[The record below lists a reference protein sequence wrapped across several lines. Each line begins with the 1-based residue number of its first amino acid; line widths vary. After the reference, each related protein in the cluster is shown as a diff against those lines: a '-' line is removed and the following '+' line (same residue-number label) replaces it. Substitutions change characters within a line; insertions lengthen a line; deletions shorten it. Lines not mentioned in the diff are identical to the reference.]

1 MFNLDDDAPARRLA
15 YLSAFLLVFIPILQT
30 ATQIWPLQLG
40 NIQWRFQAAGV
51 LSTVLIFPFLGMAL
65 MAMIARATEA
75 RGASKAIGILSAIVA
90 VILAISL
97 VLFAL
102 DALQLKAIVASR
114 AMQQFQLAIV
124 RVGLVTTT
132 FLVLFAILAM
142 TALRPPRG
150 TAPAPVRGVKR
161 KGNVSDDSPTL
172 VVGQEF
178 AKAE

>member
-1 MFNLDDDAPARRLA
+1 M
-15 YLSAFLLVFIPILQT
+15 LVVIPILQT
-30 ATQIWPLQLG
+30 VTQIWPLQLG

-51 LSTVLIFPFLGMAL
+51 LSTVLIFPFLGFAL

-75 RGASKAIGILSAIVA
+75 RGVSKAIGIISALVA
-90 VILAISL
+90 VVLAASL

-114 AMQQFQLAIV
+114 AMQAFQLATV

-132 FLVLFAILAM
+132 FLVLFVILAM

-150 TAPAPVRGVKR
+150 IAPATVRSAR
-161 KGNVSDDSPTL
+161 RPMNASDDSPTL
-172 VVGQEF
+172 VVGQEY

>member
-15 YLSAFLLVFIPILQT
+15 YLSAFLLIFIPALQT
-30 ATQIWPLQLG
+30 LTAIWPLQLG
-40 NIQWRFQAAGV
+40 NIQWRFGAAGQ
-51 LSTVLIFPFLGMAL
+51 LSNLLIFPFLGLAL
-65 MAMIARATEA
+65 MAMISRATEA
-75 RGASKAIGILSAIVA
+75 RGISKAIGIIAAIVT
-90 VILAISL
+90 LALAASL
-97 VLFAL
+97 VMFAL

-114 AMQQFQLAIV
+114 AMQQFQMAIV
-124 RVGLVTTT
+124 RVGIITTT

-150 TAPAPVRGVKR
+150 AAPAPVRGAKR
-161 KGNVSDDSPTL
+161 KGNVPDESPTL